1 MKLLVAVSV
10 SREWTETEFLQQ
22 MGTWRLPEGWQ
33 VRFGWFRQFTAAER
47 HNVAI
52 NEALYN
58 YDRLLF
64 MDTDQI
70 YPPDYIA
77 MMLEHKEPV
86 VTGLN
91 VSRYHPFELTIY
103 NIVDEKDGIPI
114 FESIKNP
121 PNERIFECDM
131 TGTGAVM
138 IDPKVLEGLPLPYF
152 KDIYDEDGAVRRLC
166 DDFYFFWQLNKVG
179 IRVTVD
185 QNIIVKH
192 IAKITASPFNR
203 NDLRVAWEKVNT
215 GHGYWKDGKK

>member
-1 MKLLVAVSV
+1 MKCLVAVSV

-33 VRFGWFRQFTAAER
+33 VKFGWFRQFTAAER

-77 MMLEHKEPV
+77 MMLDHKEPV

-103 NIVDEKDGIPI
+103 NIIDEKNGVPI
-114 FESIKNP
+114 FEAINHP

-138 IDPKVLEGLPLPYF
+138 IDPIVLEGLTLPYF
-152 KDIYDEDGAVRRLC
+152 KDMYDEDGAVRRLC
-166 DDFYFFWQLNKVG
+166 DDFYFFWQLNKAG
-179 IRVTVD
+179 IKVTVD

-203 NDLRVAWEKVNT
+203 LELRTAWEKVNT